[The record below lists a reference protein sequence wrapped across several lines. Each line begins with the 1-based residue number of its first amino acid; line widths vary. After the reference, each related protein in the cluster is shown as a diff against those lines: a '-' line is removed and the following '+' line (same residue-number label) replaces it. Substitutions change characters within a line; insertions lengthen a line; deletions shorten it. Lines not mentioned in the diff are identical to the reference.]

1 MESISM
7 WRATYTPG
15 RWVVLSGP
23 ASLVI
28 MRPAPPSMSG
38 LLNALWDDVVSA
50 ASVQQLAQTLASFR
64 IDGMPS
70 FAAFFW
76 AADGM
81 HSLVRGLTVTDPR
94 TGAVVADG
102 QGVQTW
108 REVGLGDVTLVR
120 VDMEA
125 VDQDSLLQL
134 PLIVGC
140 VLASAIQLDASPSA
154 RLVLPS
160 APRRTRRSLSLIHI

>member
-81 HSLVRGLTVTDPR
+81 HSLVRGLT
-94 TGAVVADG
+94 
-102 QGVQTW
+102 
-108 REVGLGDVTLVR
+108 
-120 VDMEA
+120 
-125 VDQDSLLQL
+125 
-134 PLIVGC
+134 
-140 VLASAIQLDASPSA
+140 ASTAWFARIRSRPSG
-154 RLVLPS
+154 
-160 APRRTRRSLSLIHI
+160 PRRCGSATSRPSRCWRTTLMRWFEPARTAASESSWPR